1 MSIPPARPPPAPP
14 GRPLSSISDHEG
26 PSCGPRHSRV
36 HRRRIDVSVPL
47 AWLGRLVQAL
57 ARLVPAAVGRPT
69 HPAGGS
75 VHAGQASAVV
85 TLKLTVWSRAMASLA
100 VFACWCMLLPEA
112 AVPTSYQK
120 QPAVRVTIDLSR
132 VSAWSAPALVSQAWE
147 SWAALFQYPEVLTDD
162 TVTAVASHLAPAVLR
177 VGGITADFVH
187 YATAAADPVRAT
199 HTYSAPRGRSAAH
212 HATGGAGGPG
222 FWPTAPLNLTASRF
236 SALRAFAKKTGL
248 ALLFD
253 LSELGGRNCST
264 IRSGCPHRRGQ
275 RLRVPTASA
284 LASERCFSLR
294 AVAHELTAAASQ
306 TPWAASTRA

>member
-1 MSIPPARPPPAPP
+1 MQ
-14 GRPLSSISDHEG
+14 
-26 PSCGPRHSRV
+26 
-36 HRRRIDVSVPL
+36 
-47 AWLGRLVQAL
+47 GRLVL
-57 ARLVPAAVGRPT
+57 
-69 HPAGGS
+69 
-75 VHAGQASAVV
+75 
-85 TLKLTVWSRAMASLA
+85 WSRAMASLA

-112 AVPTSYQK
+112 AVPTSYQL
-120 QPAVRVTIDLSR
+120 QPAVVRVTVDMSR

-147 SWAALFQYPEVLTDD
+147 SWVALFQYPEVLTDD

-264 IRSGCPHRRGQ
+264 IRPGCPAGDPP
-275 RLRVPTASA
+275 RL
-284 LASERCFSLR
+284 SLSLSLSLCLS
-294 AVAHELTAAASQ
+294 VSLSL
-306 TPWAASTRA
+306 SLSL